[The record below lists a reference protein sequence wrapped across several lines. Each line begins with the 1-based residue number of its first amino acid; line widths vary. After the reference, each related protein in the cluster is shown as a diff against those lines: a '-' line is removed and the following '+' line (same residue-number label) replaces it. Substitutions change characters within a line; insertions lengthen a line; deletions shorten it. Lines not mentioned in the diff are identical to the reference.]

1 MDSPRKFNITES
13 AHRIVKSG
21 TLYRKAAFTDN
32 PKGGNPAGVW
42 VGETLPPV
50 DAMQRIAAEVG
61 YSETAFV
68 APASGRN
75 RTIRYYSPEM
85 EVAFCGHATI
95 ATGVVLGETE
105 GDGTYRLTTAEGEV
119 SVTVQY
125 QGGVREAALTSLAPK
140 YTAASG
146 ALVDEALSA
155 LGWQSSDL
163 DASIPPARAYAG
175 AWHLVLAVSD
185 SHRLAKLNYDF
196 EGLKALMLRE
206 GLTTLQLVWRE
217 STSVFHSRNP
227 FPVGGVVEDPATGA
241 AAAAL
246 GGYLREAGLIAVPAT
261 ILVRQGE
268 AMGRPSR
275 LMVEIPAAGGIVVR
289 GTAVPIEAE

>member
-1 MDSPRKFNITES
+1 MNPG
-13 AHRIVKSG
+13 V
-21 TLYRKAAFTDN
+21 LYRRSAFTDN

-42 VGETLPPV
+42 IGETLPSV
-50 DAMQRIAAEVG
+50 GVMQRIAAEVG

-68 APASGRN
+68 APTVGRN

-85 EVAFCGHATI
+85 EVPFCGHATI

-105 GDGTYRLTTAEGEV
+105 GDGTYRLATAVGEV
-119 SVTVQY
+119 PITVHF
-125 QGGVREAALTSLAPK
+125 QGGVREASLTSVEPK
-140 YTAASG
+140 NTGASDV
-146 ALVDEALSA
+146 LVNEALSA
-155 LGWQSSDL
+155 LGWQFSDV
-163 DASIPPARAYAG
+163 DGSIPPARVYAG
-175 AWHLVLAVSD
+175 AWHLVLAIND
-185 SHRLAKLNYDF
+185 PHRLAKLNYDF
-196 EGLKALMLRE
+196 ERLKALMLRE

-217 STSVFHSRNP
+217 STNVFHSRNP

-261 ILVRQGE
+261 IFIRQGE

-275 LMVEIPAAGGIVVR
+275 LTVEIPATGGIVVR
-289 GTAVPIEAE
+289 GTAVPIEEV